1 MGTFRRASKSWGL
14 RACQLWYNENVSRA
28 IGSLDPDIAS
38 AAALIG
44 DSSRALILSVLADGR
59 ALPAGELARIA
70 RISPQTASSHLDKL
84 FKGNLV
90 SVEVQGR
97 HHYYRLRDSD
107 VAELLESL
115 SVVARPTAPLT
126 SVQRERAEQL
136 RFARTC
142 YGHHL
147 AGRLGVATTRA
158 LCTNKY
164 LCDEGLGYKVSAAG
178 TAWFR
183 ALGIEI
189 GLIKRQ
195 PLTKRCLDWS
205 ERRYHLAGAL
215 GVALAHRIL
224 ELHWIVRARDSRAL
238 RLTDRGKTALR
249 SELGLEI

>member
-1 MGTFRRASKSWGL
+1 MLKDFEPASSGIL
-14 RACQLWYNENVSRA
+14 HGVSRA
-28 IGSLDPDIAS
+28 IATLDPDVAS

-44 DSSRALILSVLADGR
+44 DSSRALILSALVDGR

-97 HHYYRLRDSD
+97 HHYYRLRDSR

-115 SVVARPTAPLT
+115 AIVARPTPPLT
-126 SVQRERAEQL
+126 SAQRERAEQL

-142 YGHHL
+142 YGHL
-147 AGRLGVATTRA
+147 AGWLGVEITRA
-158 LCTNKY
+158 LCVNKY
-164 LCDEGLGYKVSAAG
+164 LNDEELGYQVSAAG
-178 TAWFR
+178 AAWFR
-183 ALGIEI
+183 GIGIEI

-215 GVALAHRIL
+215 GVALAHRTL
-224 ELHWIVRARDSRAL
+224 ELRWIVRARDSRAL
-238 RLTDRGKTALR
+238 RLTDRGKAALR
-249 SELGLEI
+249 SELGLGS

>member
-1 MGTFRRASKSWGL
+1 MGTLRRASKSWGL
-14 RACQLWYNENVSRA
+14 RPCQLWYNESVSRA

-126 SVQRERAEQL
+126 SAQRERAEQL
-136 RFARTC
+136 RFARAC
-142 YGHHL
+142 YGHL
-147 AGRLGVATTRA
+147 AGRLGVAITRA

-164 LCDEGLGYKVSAAG
+164 LCDEGCGYQVSAAG

-224 ELHWIVRARDSRAL
+224 ELHWIVRVRDSRAL

-249 SELGLEI
+249 SELRLGI